1 MLCADCV
8 LCHRISQWG
17 PSAAV
22 ASGESTLESAGDL
35 NAVLPD
41 TIVREIASVS
51 LRDLLRF
58 LYFGNSRAAHNFR
71 YGLLAFDVATIVF
84 VIATSYLPRTST
96 LELFDLLF
104 GVLILSDFS
113 ARLYASSSPGADF
126 KDPATWCDVAAM
138 FSFLAPL
145 VGEGFAFLR
154 VLRTLRFLH
163 AYQMVSRLRADSP
176 FFRRN
181 EEVIIAVLNVAVFL
195 FVMTGVVYET
205 QHWHNPAIGNYI
217 NALCFTVTTL
227 TTTGYGDI
235 TLSGPT
241 GHLIAITI
249 MIFGVTLFLRLL
261 QALIRP
267 HKVRHHAPLAVCNGT
282 ISMRFTARPVGC
294 C

>member
-154 VLRTLRFLH
+154 VL
-163 AYQMVSRLRADSP
+163 
-176 FFRRN
+176 
-181 EEVIIAVLNVAVFL
+181 
-195 FVMTGVVYET
+195 
-205 QHWHNPAIGNYI
+205 
-217 NALCFTVTTL
+217 
-227 TTTGYGDI
+227 
-235 TLSGPT
+235 
-241 GHLIAITI
+241 
-249 MIFGVTLFLRLL
+249 
-261 QALIRP
+261 
-267 HKVRHHAPLAVCNGT
+267 
-282 ISMRFTARPVGC
+282 AR
-294 C
+294 